1 MQATPAKSI
10 GNEQDRRRRVQRPF
24 SGDTAFRRP
33 GRAAFPMAPVSGR
46 LTTDGS
52 DVDSPANH
60 ATVFTH

>member
-10 GNEQDRRRRVQRPF
+10 GNEQD
-24 SGDTAFRRP
+24 S
-33 GRAAFPMAPVSGR
+33 FPMAPVSGR